1 MILRL
6 FFLFIVSLF
15 PLFSAGP
22 ITHLYLAERYC
33 EIHVIQDEQWVH
45 EFLIGN
51 LFPDIRYLGHFPR
64 ELTHPNVIHLDEIQS
79 IVNGFEAG
87 MKFHAWIDL
96 AREEFVEET
105 GVYKSVIPLAEGHQA
120 TLLKLIEEEIM
131 ADLYDGRQWS
141 FLFDQVQAEE
151 REFGVS
157 DDVIQSWH
165 TILQYTMEYRPSW
178 LIWSCSY
185 YKEVA
190 FGILNSTLYNW
201 SYLLP
206 KFADDPLFQNH
217 VRKLLEHLEKNLALP
232 SIKTNNST
240 NFSK

>member
-6 FFLFIVSLF
+6 FFLFIIPLM

-22 ITHLYLAERYC
+22 ITHLYLAARYL
-33 EIHVIQDEQWVH
+33 ETHAIQEEQWTH

-64 ELTHPNVIHLDEIQS
+64 ELTHPNVTHLDEIQS
-79 IVNGFEAG
+79 TVNGFEAG
-87 MKFHAWIDL
+87 MKFHAWVDL

-105 GVYKSVIPLAEGHQA
+105 GIYNSVIPFAEGHQA
-120 TLLKLIEEEIM
+120 TLLKLIEEEVM
-131 ADLYDGRQWS
+131 ADLYDGRKWS
-141 FLFDQVQAEE
+141 FLFDQVHAEE
-151 REFGVS
+151 RAFGVS
-157 DDVIQSWH
+157 DDIIQSWH

-190 FGILNSTLYNW
+190 FGISNSTLYNW

-206 KFADDPLFQNH
+206 QFACDPLFQNH
-217 VRKLLEHLEKNLALP
+217 VRKLLEQLEKTLDMS
-232 SIKTNNST
+232 SIKTHHST
-240 NFSK
+240 SFSK